1 MFILLGGSTCLYLCE
16 SNQVIHEREAVCLS
30 KCVRKQCLRARG
42 SGGSVSQV
50 INASERQLWSGL
62 THLEISFKEERQNR
76 RAVGK
81 REEETLLY
89 PLKDKQK

>member
-1 MFILLGGSTCLYLCE
+1 M
-16 SNQVIHEREAVCLS
+16 
-30 KCVRKQCLRARG
+30 
-42 SGGSVSQV
+42 

-81 REEETLLY
+81 RKEETLLY